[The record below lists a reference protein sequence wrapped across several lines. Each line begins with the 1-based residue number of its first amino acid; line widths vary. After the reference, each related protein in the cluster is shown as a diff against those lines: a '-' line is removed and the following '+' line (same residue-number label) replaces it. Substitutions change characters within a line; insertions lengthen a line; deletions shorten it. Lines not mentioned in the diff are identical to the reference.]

1 MLIVFGLSQAIGT
14 VLLFISSLFLNV
26 SWVFTTGCARQGCD
40 PGNAEVSSRIYSVTE
55 PQEYVW
61 SEGHSHVTL
70 LATLCIHFILTQ
82 GTRMNVASL
91 TLRVSL

>member
-1 MLIVFGLSQAIGT
+1 MCPGCSPQAVQGRAVILEMLRFPAGL
-14 VLLFISSLFLNV
+14 
-26 SWVFTTGCARQGCD
+26 
-40 PGNAEVSSRIYSVTE
+40 YSVTE

-91 TLRVSL
+91 TLWVSL